1 MMPKTTAPVLA
12 AAAPWFP
19 WLKGAIFALL
29 VTNAVGY
36 ALFGRPTE
44 AIDSLAWLTLLALF
58 ELETAYP
65 QRMQQKRVAATV
77 RTGRLVAG
85 IAVVMAA
92 IGFVREHEW
101 LDAVNAMLWIAV
113 VILFEFEVRRL
124 DIVERHR
131 PLFAGIAGSLYTA
144 MAALVLIWAWSR
156 EWFDAYDA
164 LLWLI
169 AFVALELN
177 VLGIQGEPAVGPK
190 APC

>member
-1 MMPKTTAPVLA
+1 MTPQTVAPVPA

-19 WLKGAIFALL
+19 WLKGSIFALL
-29 VTNAVGY
+29 ATNVAGY
-36 ALFGRPTE
+36 GLFGRPTE
-44 AIDSLAWLTLLALF
+44 ALDSVAWLTLLALF

-65 QRMQQKRVAATV
+65 QRMQQKRVAAMV
-77 RTGRLVAG
+77 RAGRLVAG

-92 IGFVREHEW
+92 IGFVREREW

-113 VILFEFEVRRL
+113 VMLLELQVRSL
-124 DIVERHR
+124 DTVERHR

-144 MAALVLIWAWSR
+144 MAALVVIWAWGG

-177 VLGIQGEPAVGPK
+177 VLGLHGEPAATPRGPY
-190 APC
+190 

>member
-1 MMPKTTAPVLA
+1 MMPKTTAPVPA

-29 VTNAVGY
+29 VTNAAGY

-77 RTGRLVAG
+77 RAGRLVAG

-124 DIVERHR
+124 DIVERNR

-144 MAALVLIWAWSR
+144 MAALVVIWAWSG

-177 VLGIQGEPAVGPK
+177 VLGIHGEPAVGPK

>member
-1 MMPKTTAPVLA
+1 MTPHTAAPVPA
-12 AAAPWFP
+12 EAKPWFW
-19 WLKGAIFALL
+19 WLKGSIFALL
-29 VTNAVGY
+29 AVNAAGY

-44 AIDSLAWLTLLALF
+44 ALDSLAWFTLLALF

-65 QRMQQKRVAATV
+65 QRMQQKRVAVIV
-77 RTGRLVAG
+77 RAGRLVAG
-85 IAVVMAA
+85 GAVVMAA
-92 IGFVREHEW
+92 IGFIREHEW

-113 VILFEFEVRRL
+113 VILLEFEVRRL
-124 DIVERHR
+124 DAVERHR
-131 PLFAGIAGSLYTA
+131 PLFAAIAGSLYAA
-144 MAALVLIWAWSR
+144 MAALVVIWAWGG

-177 VLGIQGEPAVGPK
+177 VLGIHGEPAVPK